1 MSCVQQQVDVAQTDP
16 MRTDP
21 DSAVAFIAGATAA
34 ANHEKDPTRNY
45 VLYGTQDAMGF
56 KLEKPK
62 SEEQR
67 RLEFEVEKQGA
78 VGAERQNARA
88 ITERIATTAMQAGGV
103 ERQNTQAIVG
113 IMRQHL
119 WGKKFQPS
127 HADTNDCSN
136 CGMPLSAHHNAAP
149 GHGGFCNSLVG
160 KTFEDDPLSG
170 TGKVTCKNCHRLRE
184 EHFPEQEGNS
194 IVLCDSSEK
203 NTLCKPT
210 HSHIPFPILFGP
222 SVFCGCPK
230 PERYYEVRTLAGTM
244 KYEDLGPLFF
254 GRILFVLMIIF
265 VAFWILFVIV
275 DAPHAIMAIV
285 PCMILVAIGYR
296 WKNWRHQKQI
306 LKKFLQD
313 EESRSRE
320 QAQLQGQL
328 GFAVGRGGDHNV
340 TLLQND
346 ISEREDAEERVD
358 SDSNSAQGLF

>member
-1 MSCVQQQVDVAQTDP
+1 
-16 MRTDP
+16 
-21 DSAVAFIAGATAA
+21 
-34 ANHEKDPTRNY
+34 
-45 VLYGTQDAMGF
+45 
-56 KLEKPK
+56 
-62 SEEQR
+62 
-67 RLEFEVEKQGA
+67 
-78 VGAERQNARA
+78 
-88 ITERIATTAMQAGGV
+88 
-103 ERQNTQAIVG
+103 
-113 IMRQHL
+113 
-119 WGKKFQPS
+119 
-127 HADTNDCSN
+127 
-136 CGMPLSAHHNAAP
+136 
-149 GHGGFCNSLVG
+149 
-160 KTFEDDPLSG
+160 
-170 TGKVTCKNCHRLRE
+170 
-184 EHFPEQEGNS
+184 
-194 IVLCDSSEK
+194 
-203 NTLCKPT
+203 
-210 HSHIPFPILFGP
+210 
-222 SVFCGCPK
+222 
-230 PERYYEVRTLAGTM
+230 M

-313 EESRSRE
+313 EESQSRE